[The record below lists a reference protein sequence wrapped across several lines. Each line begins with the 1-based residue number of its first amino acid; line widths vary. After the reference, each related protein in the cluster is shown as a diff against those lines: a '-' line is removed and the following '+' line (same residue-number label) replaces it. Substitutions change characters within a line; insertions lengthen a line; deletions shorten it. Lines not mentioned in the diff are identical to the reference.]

1 MKGIILAGG
10 SGTRL
15 YPLTM
20 VTSKQLLPIYD
31 KPMIYYPLS
40 TLMLAGIRE
49 ILIISTPAE
58 LPNFRALL
66 GDNIFYGNGF
76 GALLRAALQDAETRG
91 RATVFGYYVND
102 PERFGVVSFDAQGRA
117 VSIEEKPAAPQSNYA
132 VTGLYFYPAGVS
144 ARAPAVR
151 ARRAGDHDAQRTVSA
166 RRPAR
171 RAAARPRLRVA
182 GCRHDGDAGRCVGL
196 CAHGAEAAGRG
207 DLGTGGDRLSQRLDH
222 ARRSAGRRTA
232 LRPFTLR

>member
-1 MKGIILAGG
+1 MKGVILAGG

-15 YPLTM
+15 YPLTR
-20 VTSKQLLPIYD
+20 VTSKQLLPVYD

-76 GALLRAALQDAETRG
+76 GALQDADTRG

-182 GCRHDGDAGRCVGL
+182 GRRHDGDAGRCVGL

-207 DLGTGGDRLSQRLDH
+207 DLDTGGDRLSQRLDH
-222 ARRSAGRRTA
+222 ARRSAGRRRA
-232 LRPFTLR
+232 V

>member
-1 MKGIILAGG
+1 
-10 SGTRL
+10 
-15 YPLTM
+15 
-20 VTSKQLLPIYD
+20 
-31 KPMIYYPLS
+31 MIFYPLS

-76 GALLRAALQDAETRG
+76 GALQDAEMRG
-91 RATVFGYYVND
+91 RATVFGYYVHD

-151 ARRAGDHDAQRTVSA
+151 ARRAGDHDAQPALS
-166 RRPAR
+166 RR
-171 RAAARPRLRVA
+171 
-182 GCRHDGDAGRCVGL
+182 
-196 CAHGAEAAGRG
+196 
-207 DLGTGGDRLSQRLDH
+207 
-222 ARRSAGRRTA
+222 
-232 LRPFTLR
+232 

>member
-10 SGTRL
+10 AGTRL
-15 YPLTM
+15 YPLTL
-20 VTSKQLLPIYD
+20 VTSKQLLPVYN
-31 KPMIYYPLS
+31 KPMIFYPLS

-76 GALLRAALQDAETRG
+76 GALQDAEMRG
-91 RATVFGYYVND
+91 RATVFGYYVHD
-102 PERFGVVSFDAQGRA
+102 PEHFGVVSFDAQGRA

-171 RAAARPRLRVA
+171 PRLCLA
-182 GCRHDGDAGRCVGL
+182 
-196 CAHGAEAAGRG
+196 
-207 DLGTGGDRLSQRLDH
+207 
-222 ARRSAGRRTA
+222 
-232 LRPFTLR
+232 

>member
-1 MKGIILAGG
+1 
-10 SGTRL
+10 
-15 YPLTM
+15 
-20 VTSKQLLPIYD
+20 
-31 KPMIYYPLS
+31 MIFYPLS

>member
-1 MKGIILAGG
+1 
-10 SGTRL
+10 
-15 YPLTM
+15 M
-20 VTSKQLLPIYD
+20 VI
-31 KPMIYYPLS
+31 
-40 TLMLAGIRE
+40 
-49 ILIISTPAE
+49 
-58 LPNFRALL
+58 

-76 GALLRAALQDAETRG
+76 GALQDAETRG

-171 RAAARPRLRVA
+171 PRLCLA
-182 GCRHDGDAGRCVGL
+182 
-196 CAHGAEAAGRG
+196 
-207 DLGTGGDRLSQRLDH
+207 
-222 ARRSAGRRTA
+222 
-232 LRPFTLR
+232 